1 MTQIDSQ
8 KRYEIGR
15 MKKDSLDQ
23 PETGDYL
30 YTPIVLTGEQLNKF
44 GIMTWNEFFESA
56 PPNFQLGR
64 LYHVFESRSGGDR
77 KLVAMGTIT
86 SLRNPNNPTNQNVG
100 LNDDNKQYLI
110 SNQSSNQNIK
120 FFKDQLLEKDA
131 EIKRLN
137 NKIDELTKDL
147 IKSKE
152 DKIFAEQELRQHI
165 GLNDAIIAKEDE
177 YMKAIEKAQ
186 KEQSESSNKV
196 MEGIMALATQGLQLW
211 MHSQQQKNDNNTQPI
226 NNTSNATVP
235 MGDPLKSMNDG
246 DTIQIKNKNGE
257 PENWSVKTIGD
268 KKVIVHP
275 DGRMKSFS

>member
-30 YTPIVLTGEQLNKF
+30 YTPVVLTGEQLNKL
-44 GIMTWNEFFESA
+44 GIMTWNEFFENA

-100 LNDDNKQYLI
+100 LNDDAKQYLI
-110 SNQSSNQNIK
+110 GSQTSTHNIK
-120 FFKDQLLEKDA
+120 FFKDQLLEKDS

-186 KEQSESSNKV
+186 KEQAESSNRV

-211 MHSQQQKNDNNTQPI
+211 LQSQQQKNGNNSQQI
-226 NNTSNATVP
+226 NNTTNATVP

-246 DTIQIKNKNGE
+246 DTIQIKNKDGE

>member
-56 PPNFQLGR
+56 PANFQLGR

-257 PENWSVKTIGD
+257 SENWSVKTIGD

>member
-1 MTQIDSQ
+1 
-8 KRYEIGR
+8 
-15 MKKDSLDQ
+15 
-23 PETGDYL
+23 
-30 YTPIVLTGEQLNKF
+30 
-44 GIMTWNEFFESA
+44 
-56 PPNFQLGR
+56 
-64 LYHVFESRSGGDR
+64 
-77 KLVAMGTIT
+77 
-86 SLRNPNNPTNQNVG
+86 
-100 LNDDNKQYLI
+100 
-110 SNQSSNQNIK
+110 
-120 FFKDQLLEKDA
+120 
-131 EIKRLN
+131 
-137 NKIDELTKDL
+137 L

-186 KEQSESSNKV
+186 KEQSDSSNKV

-275 DGRMKSFS
+275 DGRMKTFS

>member
-1 MTQIDSQ
+1 MIQIDSL

-30 YTPIVLTGEQLNKF
+30 YTPVVLTGEQLIKM

-64 LYHVFESRSGGDR
+64 LYHVFESKSNGER
-77 KLVAMGTIT
+77 KLVSMGTIT
-86 SLRNPNNPTNQNVG
+86 SLRNPNNPTNQNIG
-100 LNDDNKQYLI
+100 LNDDAKQYLI
-110 SNQSSNQNIK
+110 GSQTSTHNIK

-165 GLNDAIIAKEDE
+165 GLNDAIIAK
-177 YMKAIEKAQ
+177 
-186 KEQSESSNKV
+186 
-196 MEGIMALATQGLQLW
+196 
-211 MHSQQQKNDNNTQPI
+211 
-226 NNTSNATVP
+226 
-235 MGDPLKSMNDG
+235 
-246 DTIQIKNKNGE
+246 
-257 PENWSVKTIGD
+257 
-268 KKVIVHP
+268 
-275 DGRMKSFS
+275 